1 MAYFFTKASNSL
13 RIPFSS
19 NPLLWVLVSSFLVVW
34 MLTLFFTSD
43 LNNWL
48 LENLLT
54 VVSLSFLSLTY
65 KNYRFSDKSYLFI
78 WLFLCLHVYGS
89 QHTYAE
95 NSLGYWLQDLF
106 GWERNHYDR
115 IVHFSF
121 GFLLAY
127 PVYEVYTQWKKYPL
141 SLARW
146 MPVQLTLSVSSLY
159 ELLEWAVADIF
170 FQEQG
175 AAYLGTQGDVWD
187 AQKDVFLAL
196 LGASI
201 SSLAIRYFSVSDRE
215 TQA

>member
-1 MAYFFTKASNSL
+1 MPYRFTFAADPL
-13 RIPFSS
+13 RFALKQ
-19 NPLLWVLVSSFLVVW
+19 NPLLLFFFASFLVVW
-34 MLTLFFTSD
+34 ALTLVFTSD

-54 VVSLSFLSLTY
+54 VVSLIFLFSTY
-65 KNYRFSDKSYLFI
+65 GKYRFSDASYTLI
-78 WLFLCLHVYGS
+78 WFFLCLHVYGS

-95 NSLGYWLQDLF
+95 NNFGYWLQDLT
-106 GWERNHYDR
+106 GTERNHYDR
-115 IVHFSF
+115 IVHFAF

-127 PVYEVYTQWKKYPL
+127 PVYEVFTQWKKYPL

-146 MPVQLTLSVSSLY
+146 MPIQLTLSVSSLY

-175 AAYLGTQGDVWD
+175 VAYLGTQGDAWD

-196 LGASI
+196 LGAGIASFG
-201 SSLAIRYFSVSDRE
+201 IRYFSVRGKE
-215 TQA
+215 IQA

>member
-1 MAYFFTKASNSL
+1 MAYFFSTAANSE
-13 RIPFSS
+13 RITYSA
-19 NPLLWVLVSSFLVVW
+19 NPLLWLLTSSFVTIW
-34 MLTLFFTSD
+34 ALTLAFTSD

-54 VVSLSFLSLTY
+54 VVSLIFLLGTY
-65 KNYRFSDKSYLFI
+65 KRYHFSDLSYTFI

-95 NSLGYWLQDLF
+95 NSFGYWLQDVL
-106 GWERNHYDR
+106 GTERNHYDR

-127 PVYEVYTQWKKYPL
+127 PVYEVFTQWVKYPL

-146 MPVQLTLSVSSLY
+146 MPIQLALSVSSLY

-201 SSLAIRYFSVSDRE
+201 SSLAMRYFFVSPKE
-215 TQA
+215 NKA